1 MAGNSWAR
9 AAVRFANWYDKA
21 VESDLW
27 FPPRLRSREWMF
39 QKWGNAPYD
48 RHRGFNTPAQVIDH
62 IRKIGPHSCF
72 YSTAYYE
79 EPWQR
84 KMAEKGWRGADLVFD
99 LDGDHLD
106 HVDPFNFPEMIEII
120 QEQAWLLWSEFLNP
134 EFGFK
139 EEALHVT
146 FSGHRGFHLHYRS
159 ADMLGLDSSSRR
171 ELVNYIRGEGI
182 DVGALK
188 GNSGGGWRTRI
199 DEGVEIILNKL
210 DLANQDD
217 AEGNAMTR
225 ELIAIIKERGKSPD
239 AKVKSCGRDRMKKLA
254 DKVQHQDRRRRILQG
269 NLKGLKQHEHLFL
282 ELVKGDRS
290 LVIGRAG
297 ETDESV
303 TIDIKRQIRWPGSL
317 HGKCGLQVTDI
328 PLERLDPSGSNP
340 FDALSEAVPHY
351 DDKVANMEVIVDR
364 CVLRI
369 GEDPIELSMGDEIIA
384 NANIESFLTLKGWA
398 KVSNT

>member
-1 MAGNSWAR
+1 MVGSSWAR
-9 AAVRFANWYDKA
+9 AAVRFANWYDQ
-21 VESDLW
+21 VPTSEHW
-27 FPPRLRSREWMF
+27 FPPRLRKREWMF

-48 RHRGFNTPAQVIDH
+48 RHRGFNTPAQVVDH
-62 IRKIGPHSCF
+62 VRKIGPHSCF

-84 KMAEKGWRGADLVFD
+84 LMAQKGWHGADLVFD

-120 QEQAWLLWSEFLNP
+120 QDQAWLLWSDFLHP
-134 EFGFK
+134 EFGFTEDK
-139 EEALHVT
+139 LHVT

-159 ADMLGLDSSSRR
+159 PDLLSLDSSSRR

-188 GNSGGGWRTRI
+188 NNSGGGWRTRI
-199 DEGVEIILNKL
+199 DEGVEIILEKL
-210 DLANQDD
+210 DVASQDNT
-217 AEGNAMTR
+217 EGNAMTR
-225 ELIAIIKERGKSPD
+225 ELIAIIKERAKSPD
-239 AKVKSCGRDRMKKLA
+239 SKEKSCGPARMKALA
-254 DKVQHQDRRRRILQG
+254 EKVQHTDRRQRILEG
-269 NLKGLKQHEHLFL
+269 NMKGLNEHEHLFL

-303 TIDIKRQIRWPGSL
+303 TIDVKRQIRWPGSL

-328 PLERLDPSGSNP
+328 PLDRLDPTGANA
-340 FDALSEAVPHY
+340 FDALSEAIPRY
-351 DDKVANMEVIVDR
+351 DDKFVNIEIVTDR
-364 CVLRI
+364 CVVRLGDEAI
-369 GEDPIELSMGDEIIA
+369 DLSMGDEIKADA
-384 NANIESFLTLKGWA
+384 NLESFLTLKGWGE
-398 KVSNT
+398 VSTT

>member
-1 MAGNSWAR
+1 
-9 AAVRFANWYDKA
+9 
-21 VESDLW
+21 
-27 FPPRLRSREWMF
+27 MF

-120 QEQAWLLWSEFLNP
+120 QEQAWLLWSEFLHP

-139 EEALHVT
+139 EESLHVT

-159 ADMLGLDSSSRR
+159 PDVLGLDSSSRR

-210 DLANQDD
+210 DLANQDG

-239 AKVKSCGRDRMKKLA
+239 AKVKSCTRDRMKKLA
-254 DKVQHQDRRRRILQG
+254 EKVQHQDRRGRISQG
-269 NLKGLKQHEHLFL
+269 NLKGLKEHEHLFL

-340 FDALSEAVPHY
+340 FDALSEAVPRY
-351 DDKVANMEVIVDR
+351 DDKVTNLEVIVDR

-369 GEDPIELSMGDEIIA
+369 GEELIELSMGDEVEA